1 MDFLCPFLQTQLLC
15 SHLQEE
21 HVKEDNKMTTNPV
34 LNTNPA
40 GYSAEIAELIRSN
53 LTPKRMQEK
62 LSSYHENDIASTL
75 ELLSKS
81 EREKLY
87 QILDSETLADIL
99 EYSDHMGEYVQEL
112 TLRKKVDVF
121 SRMETA
127 DVVDVLRQL
136 ERKERETLI
145 DLLNPEVRSEVKL
158 LSSFDEDEIGSVM
171 STNYIVVSDHASV
184 KEAMSELV
192 RQAADNDNIST
203 IYVVDQ
209 NETFYG
215 AIDLK
220 DLIIAREGTDLT
232 GIMTCSYP
240 YIYARASI
248 EDCIPQLMDYS
259 EDSVPVLDNEN
270 KLIGVITASDL
281 VEVVGDE
288 LNEDYAKLAG
298 LSAEE
303 DLEEPIRL
311 SVKKRLPWLFVLLA
325 MGLGVSATVGLFES
339 IVAQL
344 PVIMCFQS
352 LILDM
357 AGNVG
362 TQSLAVAI
370 RVLMDKQITG
380 KQKAALILK
389 ESRVGLSNGLILGIL
404 SFIVIGA
411 YLVIKGN
418 AVSFAFAV
426 SGCLGAAMV
435 LAMLISSLSGTIIP
449 IFFQKVGVDPAVASG
464 PLITTVND
472 LVAVISYYG
481 LAWLILL
488 EIMHL
493 G

>member
-1 MDFLCPFLQTQLLC
+1 
-15 SHLQEE
+15 
-21 HVKEDNKMTTNPV
+21 MTTNTT
-34 LNTNPA
+34 LNTTPT
-40 GYSAEIAELIRSN
+40 GYSLEIAELIRSN

-75 ELLSKS
+75 ELLTKS
-81 EREKLY
+81 ERTKLY
-87 QILDSETLADIL
+87 QILESETLADIL
-99 EYSDHMGEYVQEL
+99 EYSDHMVEYVQEL
-112 TLRKKVDVF
+112 TLRKKIDVF
-121 SRMETA
+121 SRMETS
-127 DVVDVLRQL
+127 DVVEVLRQL
-136 ERKERETLI
+136 EKGERETLI

-171 STNYIVVSDHASV
+171 STNYIMVSDHASV
-184 KEAMSELV
+184 KEAMSELI
-192 RQAADNDNIST
+192 RQAAENDNIST

-209 NETFYG
+209 YGTFYG

-220 DLIIAREGTDLT
+220 DLIIAREGTDLK

-240 YIYARASI
+240 YVYARASI

-259 EDSVPVLDNEN
+259 EDSIPVLDNDN
-270 KLIGVITASDL
+270 KLIGAITARDL

-303 DLEEPIRL
+303 DLEEPISL
-311 SVKKRLPWLFVLLA
+311 SVKKRLPWLFILLG

-370 RVLMDKQITG
+370 RVLMDKQLSG

-389 ESRVGLSNGLILGIL
+389 ESRVGLTNGFILGIL
-404 SFIVIGA
+404 SFLVIGG
-411 YLVIKGN
+411 YLVLKGN
-418 AVSFAFAV
+418 TLSFAFAV

-435 LAMLISSLSGTIIP
+435 LAMLISSLSGTMIP
-449 IFFQKVGVDPAVASG
+449 IFFQKIGVDPAVASG

-481 LAWLILL
+481 LSWIILINM
-488 EIMHL
+488 MHL
-493 G
+493 GA

>member
-1 MDFLCPFLQTQLLC
+1 
-15 SHLQEE
+15 
-21 HVKEDNKMTTNPV
+21 MTTNPV

-311 SVKKRLPWLFVLLA
+311 SVKKRLPWLFILLA

>member
-1 MDFLCPFLQTQLLC
+1 
-15 SHLQEE
+15 
-21 HVKEDNKMTTNPV
+21 MTTNTT
-34 LNTNPA
+34 LNITPT
-40 GYSAEIAELIRSN
+40 GYSFEIAELIRSN

-75 ELLSKS
+75 ELLTKS
-81 EREKLY
+81 ERTKLY

-99 EYSDHMGEYVQEL
+99 EYSDHMVEYVQEL
-112 TLRKKVDVF
+112 TLRKKIDVF
-121 SRMETA
+121 SRMETS
-127 DVVDVLRQL
+127 DVVEVLRQL
-136 ERKERETLI
+136 EKGERETLI

-171 STNYIVVSDHASV
+171 STNYIMVSDHASV
-184 KEAMSELV
+184 KEAMSELI
-192 RQAADNDNIST
+192 RQAAENDNIST

-209 NETFYG
+209 YGTFYG

-220 DLIIAREGTDLT
+220 DLIIAREGTDLK

-240 YIYARASI
+240 YVYARASI

-259 EDSVPVLDNEN
+259 EDSIPVLDNDN
-270 KLIGVITASDL
+270 KLIGAITARDL

-380 KQKAALILK
+380 KQKATLILK

-404 SFIVIGA
+404 SFIVIGI
-411 YLVIKGN
+411 YLVLKGN
-418 AVSFAFAV
+418 AISFAFAV

-449 IFFQKVGVDPAVASG
+449 IFFQKIGVDPAVASG

-481 LAWLILL
+481 LSWIILINM
-488 EIMHL
+488 MHL
-493 G
+493 GA

>member
-1 MDFLCPFLQTQLLC
+1 
-15 SHLQEE
+15 
-21 HVKEDNKMTTNPV
+21 MTTNTT
-34 LNTNPA
+34 LNTTPT
-40 GYSAEIAELIRSN
+40 GYSFEIAELIRSN

-75 ELLSKS
+75 ELLTKS
-81 EREKLY
+81 ERTKLY

-99 EYSDHMGEYVQEL
+99 EYSDHMVEYVQEL
-112 TLRKKVDVF
+112 TLRKKIDVF
-121 SRMETA
+121 SRMETS
-127 DVVDVLRQL
+127 DVVEVLRQL
-136 ERKERETLI
+136 EKGERETLI

-171 STNYIVVSDHASV
+171 STNYIMVSDHASV
-184 KEAMSELV
+184 KEAMSELI
-192 RQAADNDNIST
+192 RQAAENDNIST

-209 NETFYG
+209 YGTFYG

-220 DLIIAREGTDLT
+220 DLIIAREGTDLK

-240 YIYARASI
+240 YVYARASI

-259 EDSVPVLDNEN
+259 EDSIPVLDNDN
-270 KLIGVITASDL
+270 KLIGAITARDL

-380 KQKAALILK
+380 KQKATLILK

-404 SFIVIGA
+404 SFIVIGI
-411 YLVIKGN
+411 YLALKGN
-418 AVSFAFAV
+418 AISFAFAV

-449 IFFQKVGVDPAVASG
+449 IFFQKIGVDPAVASG

-481 LAWLILL
+481 LSWIILINM
-488 EIMHL
+488 MHL
-493 G
+493 SA

>member
-1 MDFLCPFLQTQLLC
+1 
-15 SHLQEE
+15 
-21 HVKEDNKMTTNPV
+21 MTTNTT
-34 LNTNPA
+34 LNTTPT
-40 GYSAEIAELIRSN
+40 GYSLEIAELIRSN

-75 ELLSKS
+75 ELLTKS
-81 EREKLY
+81 ERTKLY

-99 EYSDHMGEYVQEL
+99 EYSDHMVEYVQEL
-112 TLRKKVDVF
+112 TLRKKIDVF
-121 SRMETA
+121 SRMETS
-127 DVVDVLRQL
+127 DVVEVLRQL
-136 ERKERETLI
+136 EKGERETLI

-171 STNYIVVSDHASV
+171 STNYIMVSDHASV
-184 KEAMSELV
+184 KEAMSELI
-192 RQAADNDNIST
+192 RQAAENDNIST

-209 NETFYG
+209 YGTFYG

-220 DLIIAREGTDLT
+220 DLIIAREGTDLK

-240 YIYARASI
+240 YVYARASI
-248 EDCIPQLMDYS
+248 EDCMPQLMDYS
-259 EDSVPVLDNEN
+259 EDSIPVLDNDN
-270 KLIGVITASDL
+270 KLIGAITARDL

-380 KQKAALILK
+380 KQKATLILK
-389 ESRVGLSNGLILGIL
+389 ESRVGLANGLILGIL
-404 SFIVIGA
+404 SFIVIGV
-411 YLVIKGN
+411 YLVLKGN
-418 AVSFAFAV
+418 AISFAFAV

-435 LAMLISSLSGTIIP
+435 LAMLISSLSGTMIP
-449 IFFQKVGVDPAVASG
+449 IFFQKIGVDPAVASG

-481 LAWLILL
+481 LSWIILINM
-488 EIMHL
+488 MHL
-493 G
+493 GA

>member
-1 MDFLCPFLQTQLLC
+1 MPFFNDKLDCYARLCPNEL
-15 SHLQEE
+15 
-21 HVKEDNKMTTNPV
+21 VKEDNEMTTNTT
-34 LNTNPA
+34 LNTTPT
-40 GYSAEIAELIRSN
+40 GYSFEIAELIRSN

-75 ELLSKS
+75 ELLTKS
-81 EREKLY
+81 ERTKLY

-99 EYSDHMGEYVQEL
+99 EYSDHMVEYVQEL
-112 TLRKKVDVF
+112 TLRKKIDVF
-121 SRMETA
+121 SRMETS
-127 DVVDVLRQL
+127 DVVEVLRQL
-136 ERKERETLI
+136 EKGERETLI

-171 STNYIVVSDHASV
+171 STNYIMVSDDASV
-184 KEAMSELV
+184 KEAMSELI
-192 RQAADNDNIST
+192 RQAAENDNIST

-209 NETFYG
+209 YGTFYG

-220 DLIIAREGTDLT
+220 DLIIAREGTDLK

-240 YIYARASI
+240 YVYARASI

-259 EDSVPVLDNEN
+259 EDSIPVLDNDN
-270 KLIGVITASDL
+270 KLIGAITARDL

-380 KQKAALILK
+380 KQKATLILK

-404 SFIVIGA
+404 SFIVIGI
-411 YLVIKGN
+411 YLALKGN
-418 AVSFAFAV
+418 AISFAFAV

-449 IFFQKVGVDPAVASG
+449 IFFQKIGVDPAVASG

-481 LAWLILL
+481 LSWIILINM
-488 EIMHL
+488 MHL
-493 G
+493 GA

>member
-1 MDFLCPFLQTQLLC
+1 
-15 SHLQEE
+15 
-21 HVKEDNKMTTNPV
+21 MTTNTT
-34 LNTNPA
+34 LNTTPT
-40 GYSAEIAELIRSN
+40 GYSLEIAELIRSN

-75 ELLSKS
+75 ELLTKS
-81 EREKLY
+81 ERTKLY

-99 EYSDHMGEYVQEL
+99 EYSDHMVEYVQEL
-112 TLRKKVDVF
+112 TLRKKIDVF
-121 SRMETA
+121 SRMETS
-127 DVVDVLRQL
+127 DVVEVLRQL
-136 ERKERETLI
+136 EKGERETLI

-171 STNYIVVSDHASV
+171 STNYIMVSDHASV
-184 KEAMSELV
+184 KEAMSELI
-192 RQAADNDNIST
+192 RQAAENDNIST

-209 NETFYG
+209 YGTFYG

-220 DLIIAREGTDLT
+220 DLIIAREGTDLK

-240 YIYARASI
+240 YVYARASI

-259 EDSVPVLDNEN
+259 EDSIPVLDNDN
-270 KLIGVITASDL
+270 KLIGAITARDL

-380 KQKAALILK
+380 KQKATLILK
-389 ESRVGLSNGLILGIL
+389 ESRVGLANGLILGIL
-404 SFIVIGA
+404 SFIVIGV
-411 YLVIKGN
+411 YLVLKGN
-418 AVSFAFAV
+418 AISFAFAV

-435 LAMLISSLSGTIIP
+435 LAMLISSLSGTMIP
-449 IFFQKVGVDPAVASG
+449 IFFQKIGVDPAVASG

-481 LAWLILL
+481 LSWIILINM
-488 EIMHL
+488 MHL
-493 G
+493 GT

>member
-1 MDFLCPFLQTQLLC
+1 MAA
-15 SHLQEE
+15 
-21 HVKEDNKMTTNPV
+21 NTT
-34 LNTNPA
+34 PA
-40 GYSAEIAELIRSN
+40 GYSLEIAELIRSS
-53 LTPKRMQEK
+53 LTPKRMQEQ
-62 LSSYHENDIASTL
+62 LSSYHENDIASAL
-75 ELLSKS
+75 ELLNRS
-81 EREKLY
+81 ERTKLY
-87 QILDSETLADIL
+87 QILDSDTLAGIL
-99 EYSDHMGEYVQEL
+99 EYSDHIAEYVQEL
-112 TLRKKVDVF
+112 SIRKKVDVF
-121 SRMETA
+121 SRMETS
-127 DVVDVLRQL
+127 DVVDVLRHL
-136 ERKERETLI
+136 EKKERETLI
-145 DLLNPEVRSEVKL
+145 DLLNPEVRSDVKL

-171 STNYIVVSDHASV
+171 STNYIVVPDHASV

-192 RQAADNDNIST
+192 RQAAENDNIST
-203 IYVVDQ
+203 IYVVDKYKI
-209 NETFYG
+209 FYG

-220 DLIIAREGTDLT
+220 DLIIAREGTDLK

-248 EDCIPQLMDYS
+248 EDCIPQLRDYS
-259 EDSVPVLDNEN
+259 EDSIPVLDNDN

-288 LNEDYAKLAG
+288 LNEDYAKFAG

-303 DLEEPIRL
+303 DLEEPIFL
-311 SVKKRLPWLFVLLA
+311 SVKKRLPWLFILLG

-370 RVLMDKQITG
+370 RVLMDKQLSG
-380 KQKAALILK
+380 KQKLTLILK
-389 ESRVGLSNGLILGIL
+389 ESRVGLTNGLILGAL
-404 SFIVIGA
+404 SFLIIGG
-411 YLVIKGN
+411 YLVLKGN
-418 AVSFAFAV
+418 ALSFAFAV
-426 SGCLGAAMV
+426 SGCLGTAMV

-449 IFFQKVGVDPAVASG
+449 IFFQKIGVDPAVASG

-481 LAWLILL
+481 LSWIILIN
-488 EIMHL
+488 IMQL
-493 G
+493 P